1 MTNLLSLPDA
11 ALSKS
16 SEYLSAYTR
25 LLFAS
30 AFESISTVVLP
41 DRNSF
46 AKLNLG
52 RLGLNLAR
60 RLSDD
65 DIRSMLS
72 VIGAE
77 NITEFELGGCI
88 NITGE
93 GLEPLR
99 QSTSIVRIDLG
110 GLMFPFSTPPSVSKE
125 TVIPILRSI
134 MATETSDLKCIK
146 FNKRKWGKFRQ
157 VFEEFA
163 EYLTRRFGLDPGE
176 HFCYECLTVTSH
188 ALGGTWCRS
197 CDRFHCEGCSMEC
210 CNNCKKCADSAEIV
224 CQDCAL
230 TGCSKCIFTC
240 VDCKLSY
247 CRDCWE
253 DFAGTPSYSEG
264 WEGPRRESHIFSC
277 DNPFCKKVTCGDCF
291 YENEWVLDGRDLCNC
306 CFICDVF
313 ATPTESH
320 P

>member
-1 MTNLLSLPDA
+1 MLHFLFTNPCKTTSNIPRGNMTNLLSLPDA

-110 GLMFPFSTPPSVSKE
+110 GLLFPFSTSVGLEGNGNTHPTKHHGN
-125 TVIPILRSI
+125 R
-134 MATETSDLKCIK
+134 
-146 FNKRKWGKFRQ
+146 NKRPEMYQ
-157 VFEEFA
+157 V
-163 EYLTRRFGLDPGE
+163 
-176 HFCYECLTVTSH
+176 
-188 ALGGTWCRS
+188 
-197 CDRFHCEGCSMEC
+197 
-210 CNNCKKCADSAEIV
+210 
-224 CQDCAL
+224 
-230 TGCSKCIFTC
+230 
-240 VDCKLSY
+240 
-247 CRDCWE
+247 
-253 DFAGTPSYSEG
+253 
-264 WEGPRRESHIFSC
+264 
-277 DNPFCKKVTCGDCF
+277 
-291 YENEWVLDGRDLCNC
+291 
-306 CFICDVF
+306 
-313 ATPTESH
+313 
-320 P
+320 